1 MDQKKYLKNIKIKNL
16 IFYKKRK
23 PRDLSKSVI
32 FGSRKS
38 KFNNLIVMDG
48 DLQHNPKDIFKL
60 INKFESTNC
69 DLVVG
74 SRRLI
79 NFKKAN
85 LNPLRFIFSKC

>member
-1 MDQKKYLKNIKIKNL
+1 
-16 IFYKKRK
+16 
-23 PRDLSKSVI
+23 
-32 FGSRKS
+32 
-38 KFNNLIVMDG
+38 MDG

-79 NFKKAN
+79 NFKAN
-85 LNPLRFIFSKC
+85 LNPLRFIFSKMLNQVFNILFNRQILDPMSGF